1 MMKQYNNGQR
11 KGMMY
16 GGMSKR
22 KPMMYGGTAKKSPRK
37 KMQMGGNAMMSTN
50 QMQQQE
56 QKRNNDRMNMMTSAT
71 PTQQRMG
78 MSVGGRAKLGDLNK
92 DGNMSGYETARQNA
106 IEKNM
111 KKRKKA

>member
-1 MMKQYNNGQR
+1 MMKQYHNGQR

-16 GGMSKR
+16 GGNTR
-22 KPMMYGGTAKKSPRK
+22 KPMMYGGKAKKSPRK

-56 QKRNNDRMNMMTSAT
+56 QKRNADRMNMMAGAT

-78 MSVGGRAKLGDLNK
+78 MAFGGRAKLGDLNK
-92 DGNMSGYETARQNA
+92 DGKLSGYETARQKA

-111 KKRKKA
+111 KKKKA